1 MAIINPSYGG
11 TRGGVTSF
19 NGRDGAVI
27 PQEGDY
33 TAKMVGAR
41 PVDWM
46 PTAEDIGAA
55 TTEQV
60 NTAIQTA
67 VGNIETALAEV

>member
-11 TRGGVTSF
+11 TSGGVTSF

-33 TAKMVGAR
+33 TAAMVGAL
-41 PVDWM
+41 PNDWM

-55 TTEQV
+55 TIEQV

-67 VGNIETALAEV
+67 VGSIEAALAEV